1 MGSVQLSGS
10 GLVASLPPNHSFS
23 HKTKLN
29 KPNSY
34 FFRSKHNA
42 ARTKTVRAI
51 STAPASQP
59 PAADEPDEPPAVDFA
74 FVHVR
79 DLYSWQIIY
88 TLIISYIGNKDE

>member
-79 DLYSWQIIY
+79 DLYS
-88 TLIISYIGNKDE
+88 